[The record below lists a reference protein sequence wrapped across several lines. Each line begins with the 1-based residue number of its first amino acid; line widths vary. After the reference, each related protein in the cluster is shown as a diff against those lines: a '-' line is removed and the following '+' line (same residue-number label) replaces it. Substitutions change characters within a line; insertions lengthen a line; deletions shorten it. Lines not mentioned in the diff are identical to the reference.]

1 MNRITDNTDIAN
13 IVISGVGGQG
23 VLTLAEILAKAALAD
38 SLNVRVGEIHGMAQR
53 GGHVVCTVRIGEG
66 VKGPIVDEGAAQL
79 VVGFEPI
86 ETLREI
92 QLIQDDGLVIMNT
105 HVQYP
110 VAVSMGKAEY
120 PDHSEIIE
128 GMNKFTHN
136 IIEFDARNYAMQ
148 AGSSRSMNIVMLGAI
163 IGSGLVP
170 IKKETALQVVRDA
183 FPGKFA
189 EANTKAFELGFEALR
204 STRM

>member
-1 MNRITDNTDIAN
+1 MDSITNNTDITN

-23 VLTLAEILAKAALAD
+23 VLTLAEILAKAALAE

-53 GGHVVCTVRIGEG
+53 GGHVVCTVRIGDG
-66 VKGPIVDEGAAQL
+66 VKGPIIDEGDAQL

-86 ETLREI
+86 ETLREVQFI
-92 QLIQDDGLVIMNT
+92 RTNGMIIMNS

-120 PDHSEIIE
+120 PEHSEILE
-128 GMNKFTHN
+128 GLKKFTSN
-136 IIEFDARNYAMQ
+136 IVEFDARKFAMQ

-170 IKKETALQVVRDA
+170 IKKDTAIEVVRNA

-189 EANTKAFELGFEALR
+189 DANIKAFELGYEAAKAN
-204 STRM
+204 

>member
-1 MNRITDNTDIAN
+1 MNGITNNTSVTN

-23 VLTLAEILAKAALAD
+23 VLTLAEILAKAALAE

-53 GGHVVCTVRIGEG
+53 GGHVVCTVRIGDG
-66 VKGPIVDEGAAQL
+66 VKGPIIDEGAAQL

-92 QLIQDDGLVIMNT
+92 QLIQNDGLVIMNS

-120 PDHSEIIE
+120 PEHNEILE
-128 GMNKFTHN
+128 DMKKFTSN
-136 IIEFDARNYAMQ
+136 IVEFDARSYAIQ
-148 AGSSRSMNIVMLGAI
+148 AGSGRSMNIVMMGAI

-170 IKKETALQVVRDA
+170 IKKETAIQIVRES

-189 EANTKAFELGFEALR
+189 ESNTKAFELGFELMKSR
-204 STRM
+204 